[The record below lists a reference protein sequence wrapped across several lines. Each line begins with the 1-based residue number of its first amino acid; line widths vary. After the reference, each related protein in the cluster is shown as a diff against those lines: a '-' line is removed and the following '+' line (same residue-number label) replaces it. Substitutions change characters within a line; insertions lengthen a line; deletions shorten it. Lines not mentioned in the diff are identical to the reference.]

1 MGKGTS
7 NVGESYW
14 VRLKIIGKTAD
25 IKIQANLVRTSDEL
39 VPYYLDTINKDFLGR
54 PLTEYNQTQIH
65 DIMDLIEYADS
76 ENGYIGTVLGVMSY
90 RNISYNELVSELH
103 GSFLETP
110 APLSSEELLQ
120 VQPIMMAIIIYALLG
135 FMVYLTG
142 RSPSYGIKREK
153 VKKWFDEITTKPGKK
168 EKSGESIKIYDRNLD
183 GNLNSMAFNLHFSIP
198 ICRYRV
204 KLVFGIRWWFWARTG
219 SYSI

>member
-1 MGKGTS
+1 MEPKDENINISNVVS
-7 NVGESYW
+7 NVGDSYW
-14 VRLKIIGKTAD
+14 VRLKIVGKTAD
-25 IKIQANLVRTSDEL
+25 IRIQANLVRTSDEL
-39 VPYYLDTINKDFLGR
+39 VPYYLDAINKDFLGR
-54 PLTEYNQTQIH
+54 PLTEYNQTLIH

-110 APLSSEELLQ
+110 APLSSEELIQ

-135 FMVYLTG
+135 FMVYLAG

-168 EKSGESIKIYDRNLD
+168 EKSEAVAESYSSIK
-183 GNLNSMAFNLHFSIP
+183 METEA
-198 ICRYRV
+198 
-204 KLVFGIRWWFWARTG
+204 
-219 SYSI
+219 